1 MYRPGVVPRTPVPAA
16 GAHHSCPKP
25 LWQELARHARRCAA
39 AKNPRSWAALVAAVP
54 WVHPRS
60 FADAIRL
67 SQSMALT
74 TTTATTADFD
84 GAELFQ
90 AAAGSLLLHSRDA
103 RDLFNLLF
111 VGNGTFPLLFAQP
124 RPAQPLANTNP
135 RRLVMLD
142 GSYPGDGR
150 PPGSAAT
157 ADKDLLIDLCS
168 TDATWDRLLLQRP
181 PRVSGLASLSRR
193 HSSFVVPRRC
203 PRRTASC
210 TTHLDLA
217 HRRSTRPLKTT
228 ARSSSTIRGSFS
240 SACAPSFSERAH
252 ISCIYACR
260 TFQRPTDVL
269 VCGTRTCPCLA
280 SAATPPVA
288 DPSRSLMLN
297 SCGSVTS
304 TRASCSYTLTP
315 VCPLVLHRA
324 YPRAFAL
331 PALFATLSASSS
343 SRIDPAPAMYSAYI
357 DDFGAF
363 GTLTR
368 FPCQRVRKPS
378 ISIICDPFWRVR
390 IRVQF
395 GGPSSNRS
403 WASSCTPA
411 GSMPLARFSTS
422 AFSLPSERL
431 GGRRT

>member
-39 AKNPRSWAALVAAVP
+39 AKKPRSWAALVDAVP

-124 RPAQPLANTNP
+124 RPAQPLVNTNP

-168 TDATWDRLLLQRP
+168 TEVTAKRYLGPFTLAEATARFGPGIIVSSAFIVRRATAVFTKNRLVHNASGPGASSINAAIKDDCTVQLDHSRVFQQRLRTQLQRAGAHQLHLC
-181 PRVSGLASLSRR
+181 VSDISKAYRRFGMR
-193 HSSFVVPRRC
+193 HSDVPMLGLRC
-203 PRRTASC
+203 DAAR
-210 TTHLDLA
+210 
-217 HRRSTRPLKTT
+217 RRSVPFFDVKLLRERDVHAGELLVYFDTR
-228 ARSSSTIRGSFS
+228 
-240 SACAPSFSERAH
+240 
-252 ISCIYACR
+252 
-260 TFQRPTDVL
+260 
-269 VCGTRTCPCLA
+269 
-280 SAATPPVA
+280 
-288 DPSRSLMLN
+288 
-297 SCGSVTS
+297 
-304 TRASCSYTLTP
+304 
-315 VCPLVLHRA
+315 
-324 YPRAFAL
+324 L
-331 PALFATLSASSS
+331 PFGASSS
-343 SRIDPAPAMYSAYI
+343 
-357 DDFGAF
+357 
-363 GTLTR
+363 
-368 FPCQRVRKPS
+368 V
-378 ISIICDPFWRVR
+378 
-390 IRVQF
+390 
-395 GGPSSNRS
+395 
-403 WASSCTPA
+403 SSCVRVTCFVRDFVRELLQSHRS
-411 GSMPLARFSTS
+411 GT
-422 AFSLPSERL
+422 
-431 GGRRT
+431 GDV

>member
-124 RPAQPLANTNP
+124 RPAQPLVNTNP

-157 ADKDLLIDLCS
+157 ADKDLLIDLLQHRGHGQ
-168 TDATWDRLLLQRP
+168 TLLGTVYSCRGHRAFRAWHHCLVGIHRSSCHGGVHEEP
-181 PRVSGLASLSRR
+181 PRAQRIWTWRIV
-193 HSSFVVPRRC
+193 
-203 PRRTASC
+203 
-210 TTHLDLA
+210 DQ
-217 HRRSTRPLKTT
+217 
-228 ARSSSTIRGSFS
+228 RG
-240 SACAPSFSERAH
+240 H
-252 ISCIYACR
+252 
-260 TFQRPTDVL
+260 
-269 VCGTRTCPCLA
+269 
-280 SAATPPVA
+280 
-288 DPSRSLMLN
+288 
-297 SCGSVTS
+297 
-304 TRASCSYTLTP
+304 
-315 VCPLVLHRA
+315 
-324 YPRAFAL
+324 
-331 PALFATLSASSS
+331 
-343 SRIDPAPAMYSAYI
+343 
-357 DDFGAF
+357 
-363 GTLTR
+363 
-368 FPCQRVRKPS
+368 
-378 ISIICDPFWRVR
+378 
-390 IRVQF
+390 
-395 GGPSSNRS
+395 
-403 WASSCTPA
+403 
-411 GSMPLARFSTS
+411 
-422 AFSLPSERL
+422 
-431 GGRRT
+431 